1 MKNYL
6 LSIISV
12 VLLLAGCHI
21 KKKTSEINTVDRQTV
36 LQTTKDVKA
45 QTNLKVIQ
53 TDSSKI
59 IKSSIDDLNYSESI
73 NMEFELIPSKKKSI
87 LISNKNNGALFEQLL
102 NKSQKVKIHINH
114 TQQKFNSQLL
124 TQQNNIKSKIDSNVS
139 KEDIYK
145 QTQKIDIKEK
155 NKLSSESKT
164 YTALMWWVI
173 VAAVVLITVYLLNK
187 FNIFGLILSFL
198 KHS

>member
-36 LQTTKDVKA
+36 LQTTEDVKA

-53 TDSSKI
+53 IDSSKI

-73 NMEFELIPSKKKSI
+73 NMEFELIPSKEKSI
-87 LISNKNNGALFEQLL
+87 LISNKNNGVFFEQLL
-102 NKSQKVKIHINH
+102 NRSQKVKIHINH
-114 TQQKFNSQLL
+114 TRQKFNSQLL
-124 TQQNNIKSKIDSNVS
+124 TQQKNIKSKTDSSVS
-139 KEDIYK
+139 KDEVYK
-145 QTQKIDIKEK
+145 HAQKIDIKEK
-155 NKLSSESKT
+155 NKLRSESKT
-164 YTALMWWVI
+164 YTSLTWWVI
-173 VAAVVLITVYLLNK
+173 VAVILITVYLLNK